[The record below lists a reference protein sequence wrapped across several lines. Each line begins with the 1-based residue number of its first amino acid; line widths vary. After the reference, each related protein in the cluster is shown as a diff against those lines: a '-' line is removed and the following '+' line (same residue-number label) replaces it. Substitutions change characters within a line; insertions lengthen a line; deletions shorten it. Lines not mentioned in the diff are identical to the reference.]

1 MTCSSGRSSSLPR
14 STQKVP
20 EQVPKTAAECRR
32 LIETLGCGCQTY
44 LNLLKEHLLILEQR
58 ERKA

>member
-1 MTCSSGRSSSLPR
+1 
-14 STQKVP
+14 VP
-20 EQVPKTAAECRR
+20 EQVPLPKTAAECRR